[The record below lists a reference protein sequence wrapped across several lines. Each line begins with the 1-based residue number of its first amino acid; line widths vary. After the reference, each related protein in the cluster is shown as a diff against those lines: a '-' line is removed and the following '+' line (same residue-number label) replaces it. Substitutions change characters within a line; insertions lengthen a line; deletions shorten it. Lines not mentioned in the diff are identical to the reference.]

1 MDIYEVKLFDDSDSE
16 VPVGEI
22 GEIVFRPRVPHVM
35 MSEYYNMPEKTLE
48 ACRNLWFHTGDLA
61 KKDED
66 GYFYFVDRKK
76 DALRRRGENISS
88 FEVER
93 AINTHPSVL
102 ESAAVAVQSELA
114 EDEVKICVVLKPG
127 EILLPEELIRYAADR
142 MPYFA
147 VPRFVEFMDALPK
160 TPTER
165 VQKYLLKQAGITAN
179 TWDREKAGIKI
190 GR

>member
-1 MDIYEVKLFDDSDSE
+1 
-16 VPVGEI
+16 
-22 GEIVFRPRVPHVM
+22 VM
-35 MSEYYNMPEKTLE
+35 MSEYYNMHEKTLE
-48 ACRNLWFHTGDLA
+48 TCRNLWFHTGDLA

-93 AINTHPSVL
+93 SINTHPKIL

-127 EILLPEELIRYAADR
+127 ETLTPEELIHYANDN

-147 VPRFVEFMDALPK
+147 VPRFVEFMDRLPK

-165 VQKYLLKQAGITAN
+165 IQKYLLKKAGITPN
-179 TWDREKAGIKI
+179 TWDREKSGIKI
-190 GR
+190 TR